1 MKQNWLTIELKDNGT
16 KVLKKCAKEA
26 EGEIVIPEGV
36 REIGVGA
43 FNDCDKITSLIM
55 PDGLRY
61 VDHRAF
67 CNHHRSYC
75 PSLSTIHFP
84 SNLLT
89 TFFSSLECRM
99 FMGTAWYDSQ
109 PDGVVYA
116 GVNVVGYKGKM
127 PKGAEIVIKEGIKF
141 ISHSAFKG
149 FRNLE
154 KIILPKSLVYIDKF
168 AFNGCCSLA
177 TITFTSNVELSGCS
191 ALEESLW
198 YKNQP
203 QGVVYAGV
211 NAIGYK
217 GEMPKNTEIEIKEG
231 TKYITF
237 RAFASQKNL
246 EKVTLPQSIV
256 KIGFEAFQYCENLKT
271 VCIPKV
277 CNIETVCESWLT
289 TRDNTLSQMLF
300 RSGLQ
305 ETEWVCN
312 SYKNMFT
319 RKTCQ

>member
-1 MKQNWLTIELKDNGT
+1 MEQNWLTIEDDVLT
-16 KVLKKCAKEA
+16 KCSPEA
-26 EGEIVIPEGV
+26 EGEVVIPEGV
-36 REIGVGA
+36 RKIRAGA

-55 PDGLRY
+55 PDSLRY

-67 CNHHRSYC
+67 CGHHRSFC
-75 PSLSTIHFP
+75 PSLSTLHFP

-89 TFFSSLECRM
+89 TLFPSMECRM

-127 PKGAEIVIKEGIKF
+127 PKGAEIVIKEGTKF
-141 ISHSAFKG
+141 ISRSAFKDC
-149 FRNLE
+149 RNLE
-154 KIILPKSLVYIDKF
+154 KIILPMSLVFIDDS
-168 AFNGCCSLA
+168 AFYGCCSLA
-177 TITFTSNVELSGCS
+177 TITFTSDVKLSGS
-191 ALEESLW
+191 SVLEKTLW

-203 QGVVYAGV
+203 DGIVYVGA

-217 GEMPKNTEIEIKEG
+217 GDMPEETKIVIKEG

-237 RAFASQKNL
+237 RAFESQKNL

-256 KIGFEAFQYCENLKT
+256 DIGFEAFQYCENLKT

-277 CNIETVCESWLT
+277 CNIETFWESWLT

-312 SYKNMFT
+312 PNKWFFS
-319 RKTCQ
+319 RKSCQ